1 MPKKMFIATQMVNS
15 LIRIE
20 RQLAGGDAQSAVCK
34 RAGVTEQI
42 YRR

>member
-1 MPKKMFIATQMVNS
+1 VPKKTLTATQIVNS

-20 RQLAGGDAQSAVCK
+20 RQLAGGDAQSVVCK
-34 RAGVTEQI
+34 RAGVTEQV